1 MPKRGVEAEDVVAA
15 LENGQV
21 IEDAEWDNTHSNWK
35 YKIEGIDLA
44 EDALRGITVIFD
56 INFSLLIITV
66 F

>member
-1 MPKRGVEAEDVVAA
+1 MIAA

-35 YKIEGIDLA
+35 YKVGGMDLA
-44 EDALRGITVIFD
+44 GDELRVITIIFD